1 MANNARTA
9 LLCAYTLATA
19 KHYAEAEALIL
30 SDTDVAKTPEALDL
44 LARIRAEQGDV
55 AEARRLWQ
63 EIVSLDP
70 DNKSARRALRNLG
83 KPPRRWWMKIVVAA
97 GKRLAALTVG
107 LGVGLVVGGIG
118 GGTLAKA
125 FANERIM
132 QIEANALISVD
143 RLQWPGIPTARD
155 LAALPAWWAG
165 PGDAVRASVRD
176 GEWLRAGLQGSLLP
190 ALEWAEGACL
200 SAVSVVEPWGW
211 SPLLWE
217 QVHGAG
223 VATGVLP
230 DAAALRRI
238 RDGSCRN
245 RAVELLAALR
255 SPDDKFGREWG
266 RWLWLRARCQW
277 L

>member
-83 KPPRRWWMKIVVAA
+83 KPPRRWWMKIVVAE
-97 GKRLAALTVG
+97 GKWLAALTVG

-155 LAALPAWWAG
+155 LAALAPYRGQAT
-165 PGDAVRASVRD
+165 AVTLGSAFFAEPSRSAQRAV
-176 GEWLRAGLQGSLLP
+176 LTALLAQTLGIP
-190 ALEWAEGACL
+190 ESRIFLGKAPEGAP
-200 SAVSVVEPWGW
+200 EGNI
-211 SPLLWE
+211 
-217 QVHGAG
+217 H
-223 VATGVLP
+223 
-230 DAAALRRI
+230 
-238 RDGSCRN
+238 
-245 RAVELLAALR
+245 VELWR
-255 SPDDKFGREWG
+255 
-266 RWLWLRARCQW
+266 
-277 L
+277 